1 MFHDLASLFN
11 FFIESNETST
21 GAIHPVKFYI
31 TPHSKAIIAEPCAV
45 KDFAKG
51 FYKVKTCIVRV
62 KLEMSQCGGWKEGP
76 EIQFFYWNMN
86 LMKRTAK
93 MTRVILVF

>member
-1 MFHDLASLFN
+1 MFHDLASLFK

-45 KDFAKG
+45 KDFAKR

-62 KLEMSQCGGWKEGP
+62 KREMPQCGGWKEGS
-76 EIQFFYWNMN
+76 
-86 LMKRTAK
+86 
-93 MTRVILVF
+93 